1 MLVNYG
7 QLSGIRNK
15 HKDEKIVLVKGTF
28 DLFHIG
34 HLNLLRRAKSLG
46 DVLVVIVKS
55 DEAVKLKGT
64 ERPFVDEYSR
74 ALIVDS
80 IKYTDY
86 CVIANEKNSIDYD
99 GCLNE
104 KDWLQYESYSRIIK
118 ELKPNIVIKQ
128 PDNCIPKCLL
138 ELYEK
143 YSTKVIE
150 LERTEGIST
159 TEIIDKIRR

>member
-7 QLSGIRNK
+7 QLSDIRNK
-15 HKDEKIVLVKGTF
+15 HKDESIVLVKGTF

-64 ERPFVDEYSR
+64 ERPFVDEYNR

-86 CVIANEKNSIDYD
+86 CVIANEKNSIDYHSD
-99 GCLNE
+99 LGKN
-104 KDWLQYESYSRIIK
+104 DRLQYERYSKIIK
-118 ELKPNIVIKQ
+118 KIKPNIVIKQ
-128 PDNCIPKCLL
+128 QDNCIPQCLL
-138 ELYEK
+138 ELYDK

>member
-46 DVLVVIVKS
+46 DILVVIVKC
-55 DEAVKLKGT
+55 DEAVKFKGT
-64 ERPFVDEYSR
+64 KRPFVDEYNR

-86 CVIANEKNSIDYD
+86 CVIANEKNSRNNHSS
-99 GCLNE
+99 LNE
-104 KDWLQYESYSRIIK
+104 KDKLQFERYSRIIK

-128 PDNCIPKCLL
+128 PDNCIPQCLL
-138 ELYEK
+138 ELYDK

-159 TEIIDKIRR
+159 TKIINKIRR

>member
-7 QLSGIRNK
+7 QLSDIRNK
-15 HKDEKIVLVKGTF
+15 HKDESIVLVKGTF

-46 DVLVVIVKS
+46 DILVVIVKC
-55 DEAVKLKGT
+55 DEAVKFKGT
-64 ERPFVDEYSR
+64 KRPFVDEYNR

-86 CVIANEKNSIDYD
+86 CVIANEKNSRNYHSS
-99 GCLNE
+99 LNE
-104 KDWLQYESYSRIIK
+104 KDKLQFERYSRIIK

-128 PDNCIPKCLL
+128 PDNCIPQCLL
-138 ELYEK
+138 ELYDK

-159 TEIIDKIRR
+159 TEIINKIRR